1 MPIRIVIYGQHSE
14 GSTYAAMAQIR
25 SLIREMSADASVQI
39 ITDERQLKMNGVSET
54 PAVAV
59 DGTLVSLGYVPS
71 RMEMQRYLKQR
82 IEMLE
87 GTHE

>member
-25 SLIREMSADASVQI
+25 SLIREMNADASVQI
-39 ITDERQLKMNGVSET
+39 VTDERQLKMNGVTET
-54 PAVAV
+54 PAVSV

-71 RMEMQRYLKQR
+71 RMEMQRFLKQR
-82 IEMLE
+82 LE
-87 GTHE
+87 ALGGAPI